1 MSGPLEKPKR
11 KNPLARTRLPLL
23 PPQSRSRRAHELTA
37 AAAEGRFALQRC
49 DACGAFAYPMR
60 EACPQCLSAEL
71 SMADAPDTGIVL
83 SVTAAEVPAD
93 NYFRER
99 APWHV
104 GLVKFDC
111 GPTALCHVHEA
122 CQPDMPVRLFLKL
135 DKAGQAVF
143 YAVPREGKFDMADD
157 PQWRELTA
165 DPRHRR
171 VLVTDGRH
179 PVAVALVARLKKA
192 GAGSIFVGVP
202 EVWKPFPAREAL
214 EKQDDVHL
222 VPLDVTSETS
232 AGDFARDYGAKI
244 EIVINT
250 ADFIRPG
257 SILAPGQINPARDA
271 MEVIVFGMMR
281 LAQALA
287 PVMMSRGADGAA
299 GAAAWVNLLS
309 VYGEAHAPGFAAY
322 GAAQAAALA
331 LSHALRAELGAGG
344 VRLINVLT
352 GPTDSEWF
360 QTLPQPKVGQKAI
373 ADAVVDGLIRGLEEV
388 YVGDIAK
395 DLHQRLKANPKAVE
409 RELGRERS

>member
-1 MSGPLEKPKR
+1 M
-11 KNPLARTRLPLL
+11 
-23 PPQSRSRRAHELTA
+23 
-37 AAAEGRFALQRC
+37 
-49 DACGAFAYPMR
+49 
-60 EACPQCLSAEL
+60 
-71 SMADAPDTGIVL
+71 
-83 SVTAAEVPAD
+83 
-93 NYFRER
+93 
-99 APWHV
+99 
-104 GLVKFDC
+104 
-111 GPTALCHVHEA
+111 
-122 CQPDMPVRLFLKL
+122 
-135 DKAGQAVF
+135 
-143 YAVPREGKFDMADD
+143 
-157 PQWRELTA
+157 
-165 DPRHRR
+165 
-171 VLVTDGRH
+171 
-179 PVAVALVARLKKA
+179 ARLKKA
-192 GAGSIFVGVP
+192 GAGSIFVGVS
-202 EVWKPFPAREAL
+202 EDWKPFPAREAL
-214 EKQDDVHL
+214 EKQDGVHL

-232 AGDFARDYGAKI
+232 VGDFARDYGAKI